1 MPVSSALAVQL
12 AKETGARLHILHI
25 STARELG
32 LLEDRPLHEK
42 KITAEACVSHLM
54 FCDKDYAQLGAR
66 IKCNPSIKTKA
77 DRDALRKALTTT
89 RGTHQV

>member
-1 MPVSSALAVQL
+1 MKTSRLSAKIPTFQQQYGEDLDISFHPLIRSEEACYHSSALAVQL

-42 KITAEACVSHLM
+42 ENYGRSL
-54 FCDKDYAQLGAR
+54 R
-66 IKCNPSIKTKA
+66 IAPYV
-77 DRDALRKALTTT
+77 L
-89 RGTHQV
+89 